1 MFEIIKNGFLFGFID
16 NGIVVGGILLVAYIA
31 GMKLGIDARAI
42 AWRIAVGC
50 ALVASLSNAL
60 SDFLGALGDPTL
72 WNSITGITAGCLSW
86 TVILLVPKFWYL
98 ILPAGLSS
106 TNTIQG
112 G

>member
-1 MFEIIKNGFLFGFID
+1 MFELIRNGFLFGFID
-16 NGIVVGGILLVAYIA
+16 NGIVVCGILLVAFIA
-31 GMKLGIDARAI
+31 GLKLDPEARAI

-72 WNSITGITAGCLSW
+72 WNSITGITAGCLAW
-86 TVILLVPKFWYL
+86 TVILLVPKVWYYFN
-98 ILPAGLSS
+98 PAELNFS
-106 TNTIQG
+106 TTIQG

>member
-1 MFEIIKNGFLFGFID
+1 MFELIKNGFLFGFID
-16 NGIVVGGILLVAYIA
+16 HGIVVGGLLLGAYVA
-31 GMKLGIDARAI
+31 GLKLSPEARAI

-86 TVILLVPKFWYL
+86 TFILLVPKFL
-98 ILPAGLSS
+98 A
-106 TNTIQG
+106 
-112 G
+112 